1 MKHSDDTKKIYK
13 SERNM
18 IIEMIDAS
26 IELSEKLGKHPL
38 TNGCNCIV
46 CVNKRKS
53 LLNLKNSDQEW
64 EFYL

>member
-1 MKHSDDTKKIYK
+1 MKHYDDKKNCE

-18 IIEMIDAS
+18 IFEMIDAS

-38 TNGCNCIV
+38 TTGCNCIV
-46 CVNKRKS
+46 CVNKRKE
-53 LLNLKNSDQEW
+53 LLNLKNSDREW